1 MIPKKFSLLLGLFVV
16 FSLLTTAIP
25 VSADAIPEPEG
36 DIYVQDHAGVLSPQE
51 KSKLLSQ
58 GRQLED
64 QTSAQLAV
72 LTVKSI
78 GDTPIET
85 YANDAFRKFGLGTK
99 EADNGVLLVL
109 ALSQKKIRVEVGY
122 GLEGAIPDGKAGR
135 ILDENA
141 VPYLKQGKNDEAITH
156 TYQALVKE
164 IQKEYKGQD
173 APPSRTEEKKKD
185 PFSWFYIIIIV
196 AIIFLDIKFFNGFL
210 TYMILSMLSRG
221 GGGGGGRRGGG
232 GGSSGGGG
240 AGRGW

>member
-1 MIPKKFSLLLGLFVV
+1 MFSKKFSLFVGLFVI
-16 FSLLTTAIP
+16 FSVLTTAIP
-25 VSADAIPEPEG
+25 VSADTIPAQEG
-36 DIYVQDHAGVLSPQE
+36 DIYVQDHARVLSPQE
-51 KSKLLSQ
+51 KTEILSL

-72 LTVKSI
+72 LTVQSI

-85 YANDAFRKFGLGTK
+85 YSNEAYRKFGLGTK
-99 EADNGVLLVL
+99 EADNGVLLVV
-109 ALSQKKIRVEVGY
+109 ALSQKKIRIEVGY

-141 VPYLKQGKNDEAITH
+141 IPYLKQGKNDQAITH
-156 TYQALVKE
+156 TYQALAKE

-173 APPSRTEEKKKD
+173 APTAKNKEQKKD

-196 AIIFLDIKFFNGFL
+196 AVIFLDIKFFNGFL